1 MSSIINGFVVLCRLH
16 WFELKDVFPLIF
28 FSFMHGRSLA
38 VHEAYYLTQEE
49 LKYFQMPFPDKE
61 ELEQVSS
68 FGNRGYLWIFDFG
81 F

>member
-1 MSSIINGFVVLCRLH
+1 M
-16 WFELKDVFPLIF
+16 
-28 FSFMHGRSLA
+28 
-38 VHEAYYLTQEE
+38 HEAYYLRQEE

-68 FGNRGYLWIFDFG
+68 FGNRGYLRIFDFG